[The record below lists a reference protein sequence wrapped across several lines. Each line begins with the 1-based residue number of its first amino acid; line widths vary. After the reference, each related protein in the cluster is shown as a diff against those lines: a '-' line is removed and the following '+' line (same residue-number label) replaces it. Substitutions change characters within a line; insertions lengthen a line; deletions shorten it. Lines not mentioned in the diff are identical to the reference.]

1 MEHPFPFVELTG
13 TEYETGVQT
22 GRLFRAELCKG
33 AEKSALLLKDPEVC
47 KDFETVKKLLE
58 AEYADELLHV
68 YGRADGA
75 GADRNAY
82 LLFLCYELGE
92 DRGPERCSDIIVSEP
107 GRVLMGHNEDGPYSL
122 ENSALIKCISGDGW
136 YFDYASPDALAGG
149 SFGFTSAG
157 LVYTMN
163 YMYLETL
170 RRDRT
175 PVWFFLRRL
184 VACKSIEEIRKH
196 LETIDIASGFHW
208 NLSIGGKAYEVEAK
222 YDHAEISEVDGI
234 FVHTNHYLTPSMDE
248 GYSDPE
254 SNTLFRYAKIK
265 ELIRKKGNILRSAE
279 DVESILSY
287 QSTTYYNSIFET
299 PDMGKGI
306 TACTMIFDS
315 AKGCIKYRNHMIGES
330 YTFSL

>member
-1 MEHPFPFVELTG
+1 MEHTFPFVELSG
-13 TEYETGVQT
+13 TAYETGVQT
-22 GRLFRAELCKG
+22 GKLFRSELCKG
-33 AEKSALLLKDPEVC
+33 AKASAALLKNAEVR
-47 KDFETVKKLLE
+47 KDFKTVKRILE
-58 AEYADELLHV
+58 TEYPDELLHA

-75 GADRNAY
+75 GADRDAY
-82 LLFLCYELGE
+82 LLFLCYELAE
-92 DRGPERCSDIIVSEP
+92 DRGPERCSDIIVCDA
-107 GRVLMGHNEDGPYSL
+107 GRILMGHNEDGPYTTN
-122 ENSALIKCISGDGW
+122 NSALVKYITGGGW
-136 YFDYASPDALAGG
+136 HYDYASPDALAGG

-184 VACKSIEEIRKH
+184 VACKSIEEIKGY
-196 LETIDIASGFHW
+196 LEKIDIASGFHW
-208 NLSIGGKAYEVEAK
+208 NLCIGGKAYEIEAK
-222 YDHAEISEVDGI
+222 YDHAEITEVDGI
-234 FVHTNHYLTPSMDE
+234 FVHTNHYLNPSMDE

-254 SNTLFRYAKIK
+254 SNTLFRYAKIR

-299 PDMGKGI
+299 PEMGKGI
-306 TACTMIFDS
+306 TACTVIFDS
-315 AKGCIKYRNHMIGES
+315 ANHSLNYRNHMIGKC

>member
-1 MEHPFPFVELTG
+1 MEHIYPFVEFSG
-13 TEYETGVQT
+13 TEYEIGVQI
-22 GRLFRAELCKG
+22 GKLFRKELCKG
-33 AEKSALLLKDPEVC
+33 AEASASLLQDAEIQ
-47 KDFETVKKLLE
+47 KDFDTVKQLL
-58 AEYADELLHV
+58 ATEYPDELLHA

-75 GADRNAY
+75 GADRDAY

-92 DRGPERCSDIIVSEP
+92 DRGPERCSDIIVSDA
-107 GRVLMGHNEDGPYSL
+107 GHILMGHNEDGPYSA
-122 ENSALIKCISGDGW
+122 ENSALVKCISGDDW

-157 LVYTMN
+157 LIYTMN
-163 YMYLETL
+163 YMYLENL

-184 VACKSIEEIRKH
+184 VACKSIEEIRKA

-208 NLSIGGKAYEVEAK
+208 NLYIGGSAYEIEAK
-222 YDHAEISEVDGI
+222 YDRAEISQVDGI
-234 FVHTNHYLTPSMDE
+234 FVHTNHYLNPSLDE

-254 SNTLFRYAKIK
+254 SNTLFRYAKIN
-265 ELIRKKGNILRSAE
+265 ELIRKKGNILRSTE
-279 DVESILSY
+279 DVKSILSY

-299 PDMGKGI
+299 PEMGKGI
-306 TACTMIFDS
+306 TACTMLFDS
-315 AKGCIKYRNHMIGES
+315 ATGSIRYTNHMLERA